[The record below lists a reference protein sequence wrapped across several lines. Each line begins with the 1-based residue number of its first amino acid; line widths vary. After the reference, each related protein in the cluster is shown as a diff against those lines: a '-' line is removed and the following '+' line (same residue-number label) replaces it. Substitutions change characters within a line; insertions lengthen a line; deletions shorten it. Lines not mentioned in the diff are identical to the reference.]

1 MEENKKYWKSIDSF
15 KDPKTFNEAAR
26 NEFPDDIMEAPD
38 KMTRK
43 KFLSIM
49 GASIAL
55 ASLSGC
61 RKPVQKVVP
70 YVKAPQTVIPGI
82 SNYYATTMPFGMN
95 SYGVIVKS
103 NEGRPTFIEG
113 NPHHNSSLGATNG
126 FVQASILDLYD
137 PDRSTYIRNNG
148 KKGSL
153 NKFKQK
159 VAQLCK
165 DGKKIRIVSPSFS
178 SPSIRKIKD
187 LMEKNSNIEWV
198 CYDRMNNENEYN
210 GIELA
215 TGKKCKA
222 IYHFDRVNRV
232 VSIDSDFLNLDENSI
247 YNTKKFSSRRKV
259 RGVDHSEAKMNR
271 LYVIESNM
279 SQTGAMA
286 DNRLRLKQSQI
297 DHFVYELRKR
307 FDNVESGQ
315 EWIDKLYDDIK
326 VGSKCKI
333 TGDPNNAIIK
343 GGPRL
348 SKESH
353 AYIAEMN
360 KMLEAFD
367 SDKPA
372 VQYVPLNLRKVN
384 SCPSN
389 SSDYAKLLN
398 EIKNN
403 EIECVIFLDVNPA
416 YTSSM
421 NDFKNVPVKVHFGM
435 HYDETAKLCDWH
447 IPKAHYLESWGD
459 CESIDGTI
467 SIIQPLIAPLYPDSF
482 SELDFVM
489 ETLKSLPNLLTDDK
503 ECKDRWDL
511 KDDKFKEDTPFLKFL
526 WNERMP
532 IFNSSNSKISKSDKD
547 FLSDLMSDPKYFSYE
562 FMKSKYSSKWNKYL
576 YDGKVRKGYPK
587 DVYLST
593 KDWNPLDI
601 QYKNRSNAN
610 LELVFYTSG
619 NVYDGRFANNGWLQE
634 NPDTI
639 SKITWDN
646 AAIMSVTTAKKLG
659 YKNKELISI
668 EANGAKVDLPVWIL
682 PGHAD
687 NQISVQVGYGRNFES
702 RIANGVGGN
711 VYPLMNG
718 SYATSCK
725 HSSKGVDYTVAC
737 TQDHHGMNSE
747 NPSQDAA
754 DREVQS
760 RLPDLFRELTLEE
773 YRDKGPYKKVEKR
786 DKDKHLNTYK
796 KDEYGNL
803 LRDEKGNK
811 IKGPRKTLF
820 EHPYQEIYDRPY
832 SPDNPPQWAMSI
844 DLNSCTGCNSCAIAC
859 QSENNI
865 PIVGKD
871 QVEKGR
877 EMNWVRLD
885 RYYKGTDIDNPEV
898 AFQPVS
904 CMHCESAP
912 CEQVCPVAATVHDDE
927 GLNVMVYNRC
937 IGTRY
942 CSNNCPYKVRRFNFH
957 NYTYDTPEIVQMAN
971 NPDVT
976 VRFRGVMEKCTYCI
990 QRIKEVSHKS
1000 KVEKK
1005 PVADYN
1011 LEAAC
1016 QRACPADCVDFGNKN
1031 NPNEEI
1037 YNSRKDDRSYGLLE
1051 ELNTVP
1057 RTTYMAKLRNPN
1069 TKIKKPYKVQA

>member
-1 MEENKKYWKSIDSF
+1 MEENKKYWKSIESLN
-15 KDPKTFNEAAR
+15 DPKTFNEAAR

-95 SYGVIVKS
+95 SYGIIVKS
-103 NEGRPTFIEG
+103 NEGRPTYIEG
-113 NPHHNSSLGATNG
+113 NPHHSSSLGATNG
-126 FVQASILDLYD
+126 FVQGSILDLYD
-137 PDRSTYIRNNG
+137 PDRSTYVRNNG
-148 KKGSL
+148 KKGSIDKL
-153 NKFKQK
+153 KQK
-159 VAQLCK
+159 LSQLSK
-165 DGKKIRIVSPSFS
+165 DGKQVRVISPSFS
-178 SPSIRKIKD
+178 SPSIRKVKD
-187 LMEKNSNIEWV
+187 MMVKNSNIDWV
-198 CYDRMNNENEYN
+198 CYDRMSNENEYD

-232 VSIDSDFLNLDENSI
+232 VSIDSDFLNLDENPI

-259 RGVDHSEAKMNR
+259 RGVDYKNATMNR
-271 LYVIESNM
+271 LYVVESNM

-286 DNRLRLKQSQI
+286 DNRLRLKQNQI
-297 DHFVYELRKR
+297 DSFVYELWQR
-307 FDNVESGQ
+307 FNGVKSGK
-315 EWIDKLYDDIK
+315 EWIDNLYDDIR
-326 VGSKCKI
+326 VGSRCKI
-333 TGDPNNAIIK
+333 TGEKNKSVIK
-343 GGPRL
+343 GGSRL

-353 AYIAEMN
+353 AYIAQMN
-360 KMLEAFD
+360 NMLKAFE

-372 VQYVPLNLRKVN
+372 VQYIPLNKKKVN
-384 SCPSN
+384 SCPS
-389 SSDYAKLLN
+389 SSFDYANLLDD
-398 EIKNN
+398 IKNDK
-403 EIECVIFLDVNPA
+403 IECVIFLDTNPA
-416 YTSSM
+416 YTSNMS
-421 NDFKNVPVKVHFGM
+421 DFDNVPTKIHFGI

-447 IPKAHYLESWGD
+447 VPKAHYLESWGD

-467 SIIQPLIAPLYPDSF
+467 SIIQPLIAPLYSDSF

-489 ETLKSLPNLLTDDK
+489 TILRTLSYDESDTKMLNDTEYIAYNLI
-503 ECKDRWDL
+503 KD
-511 KDDKFKEDTPFLKFL
+511 TY
-526 WNERMP
+526 
-532 IFNSSNSKISKSDKD
+532 SK
-547 FLSDLMSDPKYFSYE
+547 
-562 FMKSKYSSKWNKYL
+562 KWNKFL
-576 YDGKVRKGYPK
+576 YDGKVRSGYPK
-587 DVYLST
+587 DVYLSA
-593 KDWNPLDI
+593 KDWRPKKIKYQNKSDM
-601 QYKNRSNAN
+601 N

-646 AAIMSVTTAKKLG
+646 AAIMSLATAKSLG
-659 YKNKELISI
+659 YENKELITI
-668 EANGAKVDLPVWIL
+668 EANGSKVDLPVWIL

-687 NQISVQVGYGRNFES
+687 SQISVQVGYGRSFES

-718 SYATSCK
+718 SYTTSCN
-725 HSSKGVDYTVAC
+725 HSSKGVSYTVAC
-737 TQDHHGMNSE
+737 TQDHHGMNSD
-747 NPSQDAA
+747 NPSNDAA
-754 DREVQS
+754 DKEVQG
-760 RLPDLFRELTLEE
+760 RLPDLFREITLKE
-773 YRDKGPYKKVEKR
+773 YRDKGPYKKVEKI
-786 DKDKHLNTYK
+786 DKNKHLNTYK

-803 LRDEKGNK
+803 LRDEKGKK
-811 IKGPRKTLF
+811 IKGERKTLF
-820 EHPYQEIYDRPY
+820 DHPYQEVYDSPY
-832 SPDNPPQWAMSI
+832 SPNNPPQWAMSI

-877 EMNWVRLD
+877 EMNWIRLD
-885 RYYKGTDIDNPEV
+885 RYYKGDDLGNPEV
-898 AFQPVS
+898 AFQPVT

-1011 LEAAC
+1011 LETAC
-1016 QRACPADCVDFGNKN
+1016 QRACPAECIDFGNKN
-1031 NPNEEI
+1031 NPGEEI
-1037 YNSRKDDRSYGLLE
+1037 YSLRQDDRSYGLLQ

-1069 TKIKKPYKVQA
+1069 NNITKSYEVQA

>member
-1 MEENKKYWKSIDSF
+1 MEENKKYWKSIESLN
-15 KDPKTFNEAAR
+15 DPKTFNEAAR

-82 SNYYATTMPFGMN
+82 SNYYATTMPLGMN

-148 KKGSL
+148 KKDSI
-153 NKFKQK
+153 NKLKQK
-159 VAQLCK
+159 LTQLS
-165 DGKKIRIVSPSFS
+165 DNGKQIRLISSSFS

-198 CYDRMNNENEYN
+198 CYDRMNNENEYD

-232 VSIDSDFLNLDENSI
+232 VSIDSDFLNMDENPV

-259 RGVDHSEAKMNR
+259 RGVDYKKATMNR
-271 LYVIESNM
+271 LYVVESNM
-279 SQTGAMA
+279 TQTGAMA
-286 DNRLRLKQSQI
+286 DNRLRLKQNQI
-297 DHFVYELRKR
+297 DSFVYELWQR
-307 FDNVESGQ
+307 FNGVKSGK
-315 EWIDKLYDDIK
+315 EWIDNLYDDIK
-326 VGSKCKI
+326 VGSRCKI
-333 TGDPNNAIIK
+333 TGEKNKSVIK
-343 GGPRL
+343 GGSRL

-353 AYIAEMN
+353 AYIAQMN
-360 KMLEAFD
+360 NMLKAFD

-372 VQYVPLNLRKVN
+372 VQYMPLNKKKVN
-384 SCPSN
+384 SCPSS
-389 SSDYAKLLN
+389 SSDYANLLN
-398 EIKNN
+398 DIKNDK
-403 EIECVIFLDVNPA
+403 IECVIFLDVNPA
-416 YTSSM
+416 YTSNMS
-421 NDFKNVPVKVHFGM
+421 DFDNVPTKVHFGM
-435 HYDETAKLCDWH
+435 YYDETAKLCDWH
-447 IPKAHYLESWGD
+447 VPKAHYLESWGD

-482 SELDFVM
+482 SELDFIM
-489 ETLKSLPNLLTDDK
+489 TTLRT
-503 ECKDRWDL
+503 
-511 KDDKFKEDTPFLKFL
+511 
-526 WNERMP
+526 
-532 IFNSSNSKISKSDKD
+532 
-547 FLSDLMSDPKYFSYE
+547 LSSYE
-562 FMKSKYSSKWNKYL
+562 SDTKILNDTEYIGYNLIKDTYSRKWNKFL
-576 YDGKVRKGYPK
+576 YDGKVRSGYPK
-587 DVYLST
+587 DVYLNT
-593 KDWNPLDI
+593 KDWRPKKIKYQNKSDM
-601 QYKNRSNAN
+601 N

-646 AAIMSVTTAKKLG
+646 AAIMSITTAKKLG
-659 YKNKELISI
+659 YKNKELICI
-668 EANGAKVDLPVWIL
+668 EANGAKVDLPVWVL

-718 SYATSCK
+718 SYTTSCEHK
-725 HSSKGVDYTVAC
+725 SKGVEYTIAC

-747 NPSQDAA
+747 NPSEDAA
-754 DREVQS
+754 DKEVQS

-773 YRDKGPYKKVEKR
+773 YRDKGPYKKVEKI
-786 DKDKHLNTYK
+786 DKNKHLNTYK

-803 LRDEKGNK
+803 LRDEKGKK
-811 IKGPRKTLF
+811 IKGERKTLF
-820 EHPYQEIYDRPY
+820 DHPYQEVYDRPY

-885 RYYKGTDIDNPEV
+885 RYYKGADIDNPEV

-990 QRIKEVSHKS
+990 QRIKEVTHKS

-1031 NPNEEI
+1031 NPKEEI
-1037 YNSRKDDRSYGLLE
+1037 YSLRKDDRSYGLLQ

-1069 TKIKKPYKVQA
+1069 NNITKSYEVQA